1 MTRISR
7 VLAWEALD
15 SRGTPTVACEVALDD
30 GSRGQAIVPSG
41 ASTGAHEARE
51 LRDGGERYGGRGVQL
66 AVANVNDDLGPLVLG
81 QAIDDPGALDDALR
95 AHDGSPNLER
105 LGANAVLAVSVAT
118 WRAAAAAAG
127 LPLHRY
133 LCPDRAPLL
142 PMPMINIVS
151 GGAHAAR
158 AIDFQDFL
166 VIPVGAS
173 SFAEAIEWTWR
184 VRRAAAEL
192 VERLGSPSV
201 MVADEG
207 GLAARFE
214 RNEQPMALVT
224 EAIVAAG
231 FRPGDDVS
239 IAIDVAST
247 QLWRDGRYE
256 LASEG
261 RTISAADMTTLLEAW
276 ADTYPLVSIEDAL
289 AEDDWEGWTA
299 CSAALNH
306 RVQLIGDDLFC
317 TNVERLDRGIA
328 AGCANSVLV
337 KPNQIGT
344 LADARRVVERAHAAG
359 YATIVSAR
367 SGDTEDDW
375 LADLAVGWRAGQVKV
390 GSLTRSERQAKW
402 NRLLRIEAEHPEAT
416 FAGRGALAPLG

>member
-1 MTRISR
+1 MSRIVS
-7 VLAWEALD
+7 VFAWEALD
-15 SRGTPTVACEVALDD
+15 SRGTPTVACEVGLA
-30 GSRGQAIVPSG
+30 GGAHGQAIVPSG
-41 ASTGAHEARE
+41 ASTGAHEAKE
-51 LRDGGERYGGRGVQL
+51 LRDGGDRYGGRGVRT
-66 AVANVNDDLGPLVLG
+66 AVANVNNVLAPMLLG
-81 QAIDDPGALDDALR
+81 QDASDPCRLDDDMR
-95 AHDGSPNLER
+95 AFDATPDLER
-105 LGANAVLAVSVAT
+105 LGANAVLAASVAI

-127 LPLHRY
+127 LPLYRY
-133 LCPDRAPLL
+133 LSGDEPPLL

-166 VIPVGAS
+166 VIPVRAA
-173 SFAEAIEWTWR
+173 SFAQAIEWTWR
-184 VRRAAAEL
+184 VRRAAAVL

-214 RNEQPMALVT
+214 RNEQPMVLVT
-224 EAIVAAG
+224 EAIRAAG
-231 FRPGDDVS
+231 FEPGVDVA

-247 QLWRDGRYE
+247 QLWRGGGYE

-261 RTISAADMTTLLEAW
+261 RTISAGDMTDLLESW
-276 ADTYPLVSIEDAL
+276 VDRYPLISIEDPL
-289 AEDDWEGWTA
+289 AEDDWAGWKECTA
-299 CSAALNH
+299 RLAD
-306 RVQLIGDDLFC
+306 RVQVIGDDLFC
-317 TNVERLDRGIA
+317 TNVARLERGIA
-328 AGCANSVLV
+328 EGSANAVLV

-344 LADARRVVERAHAAG
+344 LTDARRVVDRARAGG
-359 YATIVSAR
+359 YATVVSAR

-402 NRLLRIEAEHPEAT
+402 NRLLRIEAEVPEAT
-416 FAGRGALAPLG
+416 FARSSGAW